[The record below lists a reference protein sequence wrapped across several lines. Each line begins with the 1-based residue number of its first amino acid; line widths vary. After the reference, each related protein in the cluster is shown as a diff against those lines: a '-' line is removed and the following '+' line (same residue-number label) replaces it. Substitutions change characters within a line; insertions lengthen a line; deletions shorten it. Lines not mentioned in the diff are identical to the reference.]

1 MSFTKKGLT
10 VLTILL
16 FLTIIIVTPLLF
28 SKHNDIPKRT
38 IEGIATEL
46 TPEEKVEK
54 FKEKFDDIN
63 TNSNGNISTFS
74 AKISYSKIDLM
85 STDYEGAEDVVSDY
99 GGEIN
104 YQEETFKITCTTI
117 VNDCTVATEEEEFV
131 TEYVEDPEAF
141 YLVDKQGNKIDIVG
155 EIETSEIDECLAIT
169 ITAGISALIAALA
182 ALIAIPPIIEALPE
196 ITDAVKQLTE
206 GIVDGA
212 TKFWDSLKLTL
223 GGITA
228 IELPNSIYFTQAK
241 AEDIYKEAQKR
252 KHCYLLCA
260 IVDSDKP
267 IAIKYKFTDVRNA
280 ANWIKKGGSV
290 WSPFGKSARKAIKTA
305 GYLAGDSKGIV
316 NNYEQTVSSYDV
328 PTFKH
333 YHALNVIYKKK
344 VGDMHSFFGLPSI
357 KEMP

>member
-85 STDYEGAEDVVSDY
+85 STDYEGAEDVVSDF

-104 YQEETFKITCTTI
+104 YQDETFKITCTTI

-131 TEYVEDPEAF
+131 TEYIEDPEAF

-228 IELPNSIYFTQAK
+228 IELPNSIQFTDSLAK
-241 AEDIYKEAQKR
+241 KVYEEAKR
-252 KHCYLLCA
+252 RRDYYLLCA

-267 IAIKYKFTDVRNA
+267 IAIKYKFTNERNA

-290 WSPFGKSARKAIKTA
+290 WSPFGKSARNAIKTA
-305 GYLAGDSKGIV
+305 GYKPGGKDASGYAINQSEHHESKYV
-316 NNYEQTVSSYDV
+316 A
-328 PTFKH
+328 TFDH
-333 YHALNVIYKKK
+333 YHALTHIWNNKLNGV
-344 VGDMHSFFGLPSI
+344 HSFYGLPY
-357 KEMP
+357 